1 MFSITQVFRVFLPL
15 FFFVCT
21 AQAQRDIPE
30 NLPNFDKRF
39 LHFGFSLGGGINGFT
54 LKPDLGQSDSI
65 IKIETLAQP
74 GFNINVVTEMHLGS
88 YLGVRFTPG
97 IAFTSRII
105 RYTKFQGSTVPYKMV
120 DRTIESTYLD
130 FPVVLKYRSK
140 RVNNFAS
147 YVTVGGR
154 YSLDLASQA
163 KVNNKVDELGEFIVK
178 LHRDNYNLETG
189 VGFDFFLEYF
199 KFTPEFKFIYGFNNV
214 LVQDQTIYSKPIQ
227 ALHSRIFMVAIN
239 FEG

>member
-1 MFSITQVFRVFLPL
+1 MNFSLKSHIASFAIFLC
-15 FFFVCT
+15 FAT
-21 AQAQRDIPE
+21 AFAQRDIPE
-30 NLPNFDKRF
+30 NLPNFDKRL
-39 LHFGFSLGGGINGFT
+39 LHFGFSLGGGVNGFT

-65 IKIETLAQP
+65 MKIETLAQP
-74 GFNINVVTEMHLGS
+74 GFNINVVTELHMGS
-88 YLGVRFTPG
+88 YLGLRFTPG
-97 IAFTSRII
+97 IAFTSRVL
-105 RYTKFQGSTVPYKMV
+105 RYTIYQGDNLPFKMV

-130 FPVVLKYRSK
+130 FPLLFKYRSK

-147 YVTVGGR
+147 YVTIGGR

-163 KVNNKVDELGEFIVK
+163 NVSNKVDELGEYIVK
-178 LHRDNYNLETG
+178 LHRDNYNIETG

-199 KFTPEFKFIYGFNNV
+199 KFTPEFKFVYGLNSV